1 MDLGPEGWTG
11 FQQVDMEGKGAI
23 WETKGIVWIKD
34 MAVLLS
40 KPV

>member
-1 MDLGPEGWTG
+1 MALELGPEGWTG

-23 WETKGIVWIKD
+23 WETKEQS
-34 MAVLLS
+34 MAMLLS